1 MRHLV
6 SFIVVILCCYSV
18 QSHPLPDVIQYSVPS
33 KFFNQNGSKASSFYD
48 ILKQIHFGGSSG
60 SASTVTEQSTLSSS
74 LDHVT
79 TTISNEMVDIKNDE
93 STMTPMEMDITNS
106 NESPE
111 APVVTDDVT
120 DEESKEHHQH
130 DIDTTMKDNSSDN
143 DESFTALIEKVV
155 SEQIEKLASEF
166 DTEIKINLSNE
177 QNEVIEKSDL
187 VHESNAMSNTEKAQ
201 LDNDKDDH
209 DDDDDR
215 VSETTMAINSEMDVV
230 EDEKKEDEIVTT
242 TSGMSIIES
251 VDLDTENESTVVPTN
266 PPEQT
271 TNMET
276 ILADNVHEENKD
288 DTESNDETF
297 TEVENATERIE
308 VQYNEIPGALLNA
321 LGDLLSSVLGVSETS
336 IKNGLFIPTADKTTT
351 TADDIVDENI
361 HTEGSATTESD
372 IVEHSTEQ
380 DLSSST
386 SALEFNENNEEEEI
400 KTEATDVQS
409 NESEIDTSVVTM
421 PQESDAG
428 TIANEIDLKI
438 ENLGNVHDTN
448 FMTENTPEVFTETV
462 KEPEMPSEMPSSD
475 DIKNEITILEAMP
488 AMTVDEELV
497 KPVSF
502 EESVNHIM
510 NLVKDTEDRMEL
522 ENAQNVLNSVLIE
535 HNAVNENVNNILK
548 SALKEIETNFG
559 MNESEI
565 EKEIQIPTDALETLD
580 REREEMIK
588 NFETD
593 INESLIDSSIDQ
605 EDIYEPNM
613 AKAALFH
620 KFQYDDDF

>member
-1 MRHLV
+1 M
-6 SFIVVILCCYSV
+6 
-18 QSHPLPDVIQYSVPS
+18 
-33 KFFNQNGSKASSFYD
+33 
-48 ILKQIHFGGSSG
+48 
-60 SASTVTEQSTLSSS
+60 
-74 LDHVT
+74 
-79 TTISNEMVDIKNDE
+79 
-93 STMTPMEMDITNS
+93 
-106 NESPE
+106 
-111 APVVTDDVT
+111 TDDVT
-120 DEESKEHHQH
+120 DGETKEHHQH
-130 DIDTTMKDNSSDN
+130 EIDTTMKDNSADN

-166 DTEIKINLSNE
+166 DTENKINLPNE
-177 QNEVIEKSDL
+177 QNEIIEKSDL

-209 DDDDDR
+209 VDDDR
-215 VSETTMAINSEMDVV
+215 VSETTMAINSEIAVA
-230 EDEKKEDEIVTT
+230 EDEKTEEKEDEIVATT
-242 TSGMSIIES
+242 TSESGMSIIES
-251 VDLDTENESTVVPTN
+251 VDLNSESESTIVPTN

-276 ILADNVHEENKD
+276 ILADNVHEEHKD
-288 DTESNDETF
+288 DAELNGETLTTEDDEKVSEETSSK
-297 TEVENATERIE
+297 
-308 VQYNEIPGALLNA
+308 NEIPEALLNA
-321 LGDLLSSVLGVSETS
+321 VGDLLSSVLGVSVTS
-336 IKNGLFIPTADKTTT
+336 IKNGLFIPTADAPTT
-351 TADDIVDENI
+351 TADNIENDNI
-361 HTEGSATTESD
+361 HTDTEGSATTEND

-400 KTEATDVQS
+400 KTEATDVMQN

-448 FMTENTPEVFTETV
+448 FMTEDTPEVYTESV
-462 KEPEMPSEMPSSD
+462 KEPEMPSSD
-475 DIKNEITILEAMP
+475 DIKTEIAILEAMP
-488 AMTVDEELV
+488 ALTVEEESI

-510 NLVKDTEDRMEL
+510 NLVKDTEDKMEL
-522 ENAQNVLNSVLIE
+522 ENAQNIIDSVLID
-535 HNAVNENVNNILK
+535 HNIVHNNVNHILK

-559 MNESEI
+559 MNEQEI
-565 EKEIQIPTDALETLD
+565 EKEIQIPTDALEMLD
-580 REREEMIK
+580 QEREEMIK

-605 EDIYEPNM
+605 EEIYEPNM

>member
-1 MRHLV
+1 MYYKYKEIKSRSSLATPLIQSPTKFNLISSY
-6 SFIVVILCCYSV
+6 SFISHSFSPHILCV
-18 QSHPLPDVIQYSVPS
+18 LFFLLPH
-33 KFFNQNGSKASSFYD
+33 K
-48 ILKQIHFGGSSG
+48 
-60 SASTVTEQSTLSSS
+60 
-74 LDHVT
+74 
-79 TTISNEMVDIKNDE
+79 
-93 STMTPMEMDITNS
+93 
-106 NESPE
+106 
-111 APVVTDDVT
+111 APVVTEDVT
-120 DEESKEHHQH
+120 DEEHEEHH
-130 DIDTTMKDNSSDN
+130 TTIKDNSSDN

-166 DTEIKINLSNE
+166 DTGISINLPNE

-187 VHESNAMSNTEKAQ
+187 VHESNAMSNTEKPQ

-209 DDDDDR
+209 EDDDDR
-215 VSETTMAINSEMDVV
+215 VSETTMAINSEIAIA
-230 EDEKKEDEIVTT
+230 EDEKKEDGEEEEIVAT

-251 VDLDTENESTVVPTN
+251 VDLDSESESTIVPTN

-271 TNMET
+271 TNMDT
-276 ILADNVHEENKD
+276 ILTDNVHEQHND
-288 DTESNDETF
+288 DAESNGETF
-297 TEVENATERIE
+297 TEDEKDSEETSSK
-308 VQYNEIPGALLNA
+308 NEIPEALLNA
-321 LGDLLSSVLGVSETS
+321 VGDLLSSVLGVSVTS
-336 IKNGLFIPTADKTTT
+336 IKNGLFIPTADATTSSP
-351 TADDIVDENI
+351 DDIVDENI

-386 SALEFNENNEEEEI
+386 SGFEFNENNEEEEI
-400 KTEATDVQS
+400 KTEATDVEN

-421 PQESDAG
+421 PPESDAG

-448 FMTENTPEVFTETV
+448 FMTEDTPEVYTETV
-462 KEPEMPSEMPSSD
+462 KGPEMPTSD
-475 DIKNEITILEAMP
+475 DTNEITILEVVP
-488 AMTVDEELV
+488 ELTVEEGLV

-502 EESVNHIM
+502 EDSINHVM
-510 NLVKDTEDRMEL
+510 NLVKDTEDRLEL
-522 ENAQNVLNSVLIE
+522 ENAQNILNSVMID
-535 HNAVNENVNNILK
+535 HNTVNENVNHILK

-565 EKEIQIPTDALETLD
+565 EKEIQIPTDALEMLD

>member
-1 MRHLV
+1 M
-6 SFIVVILCCYSV
+6 
-18 QSHPLPDVIQYSVPS
+18 
-33 KFFNQNGSKASSFYD
+33 
-48 ILKQIHFGGSSG
+48 
-60 SASTVTEQSTLSSS
+60 
-74 LDHVT
+74 
-79 TTISNEMVDIKNDE
+79 
-93 STMTPMEMDITNS
+93 
-106 NESPE
+106 
-111 APVVTDDVT
+111 TDDVT
-120 DEESKEHHQH
+120 DDESKEHH
-130 DIDTTMKDNSSDN
+130 TTIKDNSADN

-166 DTEIKINLSNE
+166 DTGITINLPNE

-187 VHESNAMSNTEKAQ
+187 VHESNAISNTEKAQ

-209 DDDDDR
+209 EDDDENR
-215 VSETTMAINSEMDVV
+215 VSETTMAINSEIAVA
-230 EDEKKEDEIVTT
+230 EDEKKEEEEEIVATT
-242 TSGMSIIES
+242 PGMSIIES
-251 VDLDTENESTVVPTN
+251 VDLDSESESTIVPTN

-276 ILADNVHEENKD
+276 ILADNVHEQHND
-288 DTESNDETF
+288 DAESNGETF
-297 TEVENATERIE
+297 TEDEKDSEETSSK
-308 VQYNEIPGALLNA
+308 NEIPEALLNA
-321 LGDLLSSVLGVSETS
+321 VGDLLSSVLGVSVTS
-336 IKNGLFIPTADKTTT
+336 IKNGLFIPTADATTSST
-351 TADDIVDENI
+351 DDIVDENI
-361 HTEGSATTESD
+361 HTEGSATTEND

-386 SALEFNENNEEEEI
+386 SAFEFNENNEEEEI
-400 KTEATDVQS
+400 KTEATDVE
-409 NESEIDTSVVTM
+409 NIESEIDTSVVTM
-421 PQESDAG
+421 PSESDAG

-448 FMTENTPEVFTETV
+448 FMTEDTPEVYTETV
-462 KEPEMPSEMPSSD
+462 KEPEMPSSD
-475 DIKNEITILEAMP
+475 ATNEITILEVEP
-488 AMTVDEELV
+488 ELTVEEGLV

-502 EESVNHIM
+502 EDSINHVM
-510 NLVKDTEDRMEL
+510 NLVKDTEDRLEL
-522 ENAQNVLNSVLIE
+522 ENAQNILNSVMID
-535 HNAVNENVNNILK
+535 HNTVNENVNHILK

-565 EKEIQIPTDALETLD
+565 EKEIQIPTDALEMLD

>member
-6 SFIVVILCCYSV
+6 SFIVVILCSLCV
-18 QSHPLPDVIQYSVPS
+18 QSFPLPDVIQYSVPS

-48 ILKQIHFGGSSG
+48 ILKQIHFGGG
-60 SASTVTEQSTLSSS
+60 SAAEQTSSLSPSS
-74 LDHVT
+74 LDLVT
-79 TTISNEMVDIKNDE
+79 TTISNEKVDIKNDE
-93 STMTPMEMDITNS
+93 PTMTPVEMDVTNS

-120 DEESKEHHQH
+120 DEESKEHQLHE
-130 DIDTTMKDNSSDN
+130 IDTTMKDNLADN

-166 DTEIKINLSNE
+166 DTEIKTNLPNE
-177 QNEVIEKSDL
+177 QIEVIKKDYL
-187 VHESNAMSNTEKAQ
+187 YHESNAMNNPERAQ

-209 DDDDDR
+209 VEDDDK
-215 VSETTMAINSEMDVV
+215 VSETTIAINSEISVE
-230 EDEKKEDEIVTT
+230 EDEKKEEEIAAT

-251 VDLDTENESTVVPTN
+251 VDLDSESESTVVPTN

-276 ILADNVHEENKD
+276 ISADNVHEQNED
-288 DTESNDETF
+288 DAESNGETF
-297 TEVENATERIE
+297 TEDEKVSEETSSK
-308 VQYNEIPGALLNA
+308 NEIPEALLNA
-321 LGDLLSSVLGVSETS
+321 VGDLLSSVLGVSVTS
-336 IKNGLFIPTADKTTT
+336 IKNGLFIPTADAT
-351 TADDIVDENI
+351 TAENDIIEDENV
-361 HTEGSATTESD
+361 HTEGSATTEDD

-386 SALEFNENNEEEEI
+386 SALELNEEEEI
-400 KTEATDVQS
+400 KTEATDVQN
-409 NESEIDTSVVTM
+409 NESEIDTSVVTT
-421 PQESDAG
+421 PQESDAS

-448 FMTENTPEVFTETV
+448 FMTEDTPEVYTETV
-462 KEPEMPSEMPSSD
+462 KEPEEQSSD

-488 AMTVDEELV
+488 ALTVEEELV

-522 ENAQNVLNSVLIE
+522 ENAQNILNSVLID
-535 HNAVNENVNNILK
+535 HNTVNDNVNHILK

-559 MNESEI
+559 MNEREI
-565 EKEIQIPTDALETLD
+565 EKEIQIPTDALEMLD

-593 INESLIDSSIDQ
+593 INESLIDSNIDQ
-605 EDIYEPNM
+605 EDVFEPNM
-613 AKAALFH
+613 AKAGLFH
-620 KFQYDDDF
+620 KFQYDDDFFN